1 METRKQKAFLKISLL
16 FLLFAALVAVV
27 TAVSYRSLL
36 KAFYPMKEAAL
47 VERYADENGLDEAL
61 GLRRVKT
68 ESDLT
73 PRPFP
78 RQRRKGSCSSHS
90 PPSSGFRAKR
100 AKR

>member
-47 VERYADENGLDEAL
+47 VERYADENAG
-61 GLRRVKT
+61 
-68 ESDLT
+68 
-73 PRPFP
+73 
-78 RQRRKGSCSSHS
+78 
-90 PPSSGFRAKR
+90 
-100 AKR
+100 

>member
-1 METRKQKAFLKISLL
+1 METRNKSFLKISLL

-47 VERYADENGLDEAL
+47 VERYADENGWMKRLSTRDKKRAI
-61 GLRRVKT
+61 
-68 ESDLT
+68 LT

>member
-61 GLRRVKT
+61 VYAVMKT
-68 ESDLT
+68 ESD
-73 PRPFP
+73 FDAEAVSAAKA
-78 RQRRKGSCSSHS
+78 KGSCSSHS